1 MGTKARGRRKQF
13 ARRLKTLRTR
23 SRLTLEEV
31 CAQMR
36 FSTSKLNRIEN
47 GESLVD
53 IHELKS
59 LLDIYGVTA
68 DRWPEYFT
76 MLDDAIEPGWW
87 RSYGLDD
94 RGYVPLEAD
103 ASLVREFNLA
113 VMPGLLQTT
122 DYARAMFQG
131 GQARFSG
138 EALRNALMVRMI
150 RQKRLVST
158 DDPLRLVAVVDE
170 SALHRPVGG
179 PVVMAGQLGHLIEAA
194 ALDAV
199 TLRILPVGVGAHL
212 AQAGNFTLL
221 SFDDRDE
228 PDVAYAE
235 HPLGAVHTDREST
248 VSKARLRFDRLRSDA
263 LSPDDSVALI
273 RRAAERYQ
281 E

>member
-1 MGTKARGRRKQF
+1 
-13 ARRLKTLRTR
+13 
-23 SRLTLEEV
+23 
-31 CAQMR
+31 MR

-47 GESLVD
+47 GENLID

-76 MLDDAIEPGWW
+76 MLDDATEPGWW

-103 ASLVREFNLA
+103 ASLVRDFTLA
-113 VMPGLLQTT
+113 YVPGLLQTA
-122 DYARAMFQG
+122 DYARAMFRG
-131 GQARFSG
+131 GPNRLAG
-138 EALRNALMVRMI
+138 ESLRNNVAVRMI
-150 RQKRLVST
+150 RQKRLTSAE
-158 DDPLRLVAVVDE
+158 DPLRLVAVIDE
-170 SALHRPVGG
+170 SVLYRPVGG
-179 PVVMAGQLGHLIEAA
+179 PSVMAGQLAHLVKSAG
-194 ALDAV
+194 LDTV
-199 TLRILPVGVGAHL
+199 TVQILPISLGAHL
-212 AQAGNFTLL
+212 AQAGPFILL
-221 SFDDRDE
+221 GFDDLEE

-248 VSKARLRFDRLRSDA
+248 VAKAKLRFDRLRTDA